1 MATATATQ
9 VLEPV
14 RWQPGARGWAVR
26 AAVLVLIFGGLLLR
40 IATLPGFWNFRIALT
55 AIYAIIG
62 LSLNVVLGYVGQ
74 VSLGHHGF
82 VGISAFIAA
91 AYATNGANCTIE
103 GGCSLGAFG
112 AALVIAT
119 ASGAVAA
126 GILGL
131 VALRI
136 KGLYLALITLSF
148 GFMAERTIFEIPSLT
163 RGGAGMPAPRPDGF
177 VGDTAYAFL
186 CLAFLALVLFVDWRL
201 LKTKAG
207 RAVLS
212 VKHSESVAA
221 SYGINVTAY
230 KVLAF
235 VLSGAFAG
243 LAGGLFAFHAQ
254 NVVSN
259 NFQFQIALLWVLMVL
274 IGGLG
279 NRTGVVIGS
288 AFIALFPSLVELIG
302 PLEHFVVD
310 TLARPI
316 DYVTVVLGA
325 LLALVTLIRFPGG
338 IAEQIWPLTNWL
350 RGNRFT
356 LHQEGHQHR
365 RRGEHA
371 RGIKALIAR
380 LRREGGH

>member
-1 MATATATQ
+1 MATAAATQ
-9 VLEPV
+9 ALEPSAV
-14 RWQPGARGWAVR
+14 RFRPSARGWALR
-26 AAVLVLIFGGLLLR
+26 LAVLVAIFGGLLLR
-40 IATLPGFWNFRIALT
+40 IATLPGFWNFRIALA

-103 GGCSLGAFG
+103 GGCSLGAFA
-112 AALVIAT
+112 AALVIAI
-119 ASGAVAA
+119 AA
-126 GILGL
+126 GALSAGVLGL

-177 VGDTAYAFL
+177 VSDTAYAFL
-186 CLAFLALVLFVDWRL
+186 CIAFLALVLFVDWRL

-212 VKHSESVAA
+212 IKHSEPVAA

-235 VLSGAFAG
+235 ALSGAFAG

-259 NFQFQIALLWVLMVL
+259 NFQFQVALLWVLMVL

-288 AFIALFPSLVELIG
+288 VFIALFPSLVELIN
-302 PLEHFVVD
+302 PLEHFVAT
-310 TLARPI
+310 TLERPI
-316 DYVTVVLGA
+316 DYVTLVLGA

-350 RGNRFT
+350 RGNRFA
-356 LHQEGHQHR
+356 LHPEGHQRKAKSPH
-365 RRGEHA
+365 
-371 RGIKALIAR
+371 GIKALLHR
-380 LRREGGH
+380 LKHRGAS